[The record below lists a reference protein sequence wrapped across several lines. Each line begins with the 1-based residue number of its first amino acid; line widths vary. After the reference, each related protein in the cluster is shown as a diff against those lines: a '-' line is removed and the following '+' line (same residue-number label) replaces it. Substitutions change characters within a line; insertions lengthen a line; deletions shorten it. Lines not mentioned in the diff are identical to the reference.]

1 MWFSVKTFSF
11 IIKSGQIFIDKKI
24 TDTLDEYTIN
34 LIQNSKSSQAGE
46 SHNMI
51 APRFNHVRQFMLF
64 KLKTSAVVNS
74 KNFQQTYNNLFSF
87 ISAKLNYARY

>member
-34 LIQNSKSSQAGE
+34 LIQNSKSS
-46 SHNMI
+46 
-51 APRFNHVRQFMLF
+51 
-64 KLKTSAVVNS
+64 
-74 KNFQQTYNNLFSF
+74 
-87 ISAKLNYARY
+87 